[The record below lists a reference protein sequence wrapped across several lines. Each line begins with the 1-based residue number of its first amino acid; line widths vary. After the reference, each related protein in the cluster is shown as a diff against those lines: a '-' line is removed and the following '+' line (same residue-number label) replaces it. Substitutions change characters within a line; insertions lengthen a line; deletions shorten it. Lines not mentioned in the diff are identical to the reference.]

1 MNRAEKAAE
10 SLRILMPCYEFPPI
24 GGGGS
29 RVVDGLSRELVRLG
43 HEVDVVTTRFRGG
56 ATSETVDG
64 VNIYR
69 VNCVRLKE
77 HFSTLSEAAIYVAAS
92 LRKTRQLVARRG
104 YDINHSHF
112 ILPDGFNA
120 RRIREATGLPYV
132 ITAHGSDVPGYNP
145 HRVRFLH
152 ELLTPLW
159 SGITRQAS
167 ALVCPSRS
175 LQELV
180 AKRDPSLQTCRI
192 PYGFDFGRYRKNDK
206 PQRQILVVTRML
218 RRKGVQYLLRAVEQL
233 PMRHEVH
240 IVGDGPYLPTL
251 RKLAAQVGA
260 PVTFHGW
267 LDNRSIELTR
277 LYETSDIFVLPSERE
292 NFPVALMEAMD
303 AGLAIV
309 TTRGTGC
316 SEVVG
321 DTGVLVEPRDPAG
334 IRSALE
340 SLLENPERVRRL
352 GRAARDR
359 LANEFAW
366 PVIARR
372 YIDLYATHRV
382 ASNRSAA

>member
-1 MNRAEKAAE
+1 
-10 SLRILMPCYEFPPI
+10 
-24 GGGGS
+24 
-29 RVVDGLSRELVRLG
+29 VRLG
-43 HEVDVVTTRFRGG
+43 HEVDVVTTRFRDQ
-56 ATSETVDG
+56 AASETVDG
-64 VNIYR
+64 VNIHR
-69 VNCVRLKE
+69 VNCVRLKA
-77 HFSTLSEAAIYVAAS
+77 HFSTLPEAATYVAAS
-92 LRKTRQLVARRG
+92 LSKIRGLVSRRG
-104 YDINHSHF
+104 YDINHTHF

-152 ELLTPLW
+152 QLLAPLW
-159 SGITRQAS
+159 RGVTHDAS

-180 AKRDPSLQTCRI
+180 AKRDPTLQTCLI
-192 PYGFDFGRYRKNDK
+192 PYGFDVGRYRTNGKR
-206 PQRQILVVTRML
+206 QRRILVVTRML
-218 RRKGVQYLLRAVEQL
+218 RRKGVQYLLRAVEGL
-233 PMRHEVH
+233 PLRHEVH
-240 IVGDGPYLPTL
+240 LVGDGPYLPTL
-251 RKLAAQVGA
+251 RKLAAQAGV

-277 LYETSDIFVLPSERE
+277 LYETSDVFVLPSERE

-321 DTGVLVEPRDPAG
+321 DTGVLVEPQDAAG
-334 IRSALE
+334 IRRALE
-340 SLLENPERVRRL
+340 SLLDKPERVRQL

-366 PVIARR
+366 PVIARN

-382 ASNRSAA
+382 TSKRSAA

>member
-1 MNRAEKAAE
+1 M
-10 SLRILMPCYEFPPI
+10 RILMPCYEFPPI

-29 RVVDGLSRELVRLG
+29 RVVDGLSRELVRQG
-43 HEVDVVTTRFRGG
+43 HEVDVVTTRFRGR

-69 VNCVRLKE
+69 VNCVRLKA
-77 HFSTLSEAAIYVAAS
+77 HFSTLPEAATYVAAS
-92 LRKTRQLVARRG
+92 LSKIRELASRRR
-104 YDINHSHF
+104 YDINHAHF

-120 RRIREATGLPYV
+120 RRIKEASGLPYI

-152 ELLTPLW
+152 QLLAPLW
-159 SGITRQAS
+159 RGVTRDAS

-180 AKRDPSLQTCRI
+180 AKRDPDLQTRLI
-192 PYGFDFGRYRKNDK
+192 PYGFDVGRYRKDDK
-206 PQRQILVVTRML
+206 RQRRILVVTRML
-218 RRKGVQYLLRAVEQL
+218 RRKGVQFLLRALEDL
-233 PMRHEVH
+233 PLRHEIH
-240 IVGDGPYLPTL
+240 LVGDGPYLPTL
-251 RKLAAQVGA
+251 RKLAAQVGV

-334 IRSALE
+334 IRNALE
-340 SLLENPERVRRL
+340 SLLDKPERVRRL

-372 YIDLYATHRV
+372 YVDLYATHRGM
-382 ASNRSAA
+382 SKRPAA